1 MKKVLLLGVLLVSV
15 FLTGCDGIKDIIP
28 GGKDSKELVCSQKV
42 QTVEVIMISD
52 FEGDVMKY
60 FGLKYD
66 MDLSAYNAAQI
77 NLIKDQDMCGVVEK
91 SMASYTNSLTNC
103 KQKIENKKLIITAD
117 FDLNKLMSSDIKKEA
132 NINEVKKALEKQNYS
147 CVVQDK

>member
-15 FLTGCDGIKDIIP
+15 FLTGCNGGL
-28 GGKDSKELVCSQKV
+28 GGKAKKELVCNQKV

-52 FEGDVMKY
+52 FEDDVMTY

-66 MDLSAYNAAQI
+66 MDLSAYNDSQI
-77 NLIKDQDMCGVVEK
+77 DLVGKQDMCSVVEK

-103 KQKIENKKLIITAD
+103 KQKIENKRLIITAD
-117 FDLNKLMSSDIKKEA
+117 FDLDKLISSDIKKEA
-132 NINEVKKALEKQNYS
+132 NINEMKKALEKQSYS
-147 CVVQDK
+147 CIIQDK